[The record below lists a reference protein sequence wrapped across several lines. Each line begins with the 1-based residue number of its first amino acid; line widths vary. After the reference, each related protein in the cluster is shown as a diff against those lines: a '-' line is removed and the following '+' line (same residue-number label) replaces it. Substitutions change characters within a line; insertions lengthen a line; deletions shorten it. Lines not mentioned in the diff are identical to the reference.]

1 MLDKDLLRGP
11 GGKAETTR
19 SIAPVE
25 AGELMWKRLDSLKQV
40 HSPGR
45 FACSMNVSL
54 SSPNKDGICA

>member
-1 MLDKDLLRGP
+1 M
-11 GGKAETTR
+11 E
-19 SIAPVE
+19 E

-54 SSPNKDGICA
+54 SSPDKDGICA